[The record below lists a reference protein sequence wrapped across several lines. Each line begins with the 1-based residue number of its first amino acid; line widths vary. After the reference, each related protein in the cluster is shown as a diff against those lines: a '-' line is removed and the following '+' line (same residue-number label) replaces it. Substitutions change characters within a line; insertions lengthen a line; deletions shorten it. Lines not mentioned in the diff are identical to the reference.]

1 MAAPLGGLTGLYG
14 PVEQPHGTTGRP
26 VTDWGVPV
34 DPRHATPG
42 DSSHERPYA
51 GTSYGQDGIPVGH
64 VEGVPDPGFVLDH
77 TPVSHAAPYP
87 RGASQ
92 DPLVAAEQLRELHG
106 LDKGAPAVQAHTG
119 TPYRTHVDVGFYDSP
134 NRSALAA
141 TPGQI
146 RSGSDDVD
154 QGYGTENGHG
164 FQYGHQFRRWFHDNI
179 PLDRTG
185 VISSER
191 PFWGKHPSAW
201 QARFD
206 GEDSPFAAYGDTST
220 GMAMSDTP
228 TGTPTPYEQPPDPAV
243 QASVGYAAEAPISD
257 YGWVQT

>member
-1 MAAPLGGLTGLYG
+1 MSLAGLTGLYG

-34 DPRHATPG
+34 DKRHATPG
-42 DSSHERPYA
+42 DSSGERPYG
-51 GTSYGQDGIPVGH
+51 GTSYGQDEIPVGEVH
-64 VEGVPDPGFVLDH
+64 STPPPGEDLDR
-77 TPVSHAAPYP
+77 TPTSHAAPYP
-87 RGASQ
+87 RGATQ
-92 DPLVAAEQLRELHG
+92 DPLVAAEQMRTLHG
-106 LDKGAPAVQAHTG
+106 LDKGAPAVQSHTG
-119 TPYRTHVDVGFYDSP
+119 TPYPVHVDAGVYDSP
-134 NRSALAA
+134 NVSMLAPI
-141 TPGQI
+141 PGQL
-146 RSGSDDVD
+146 RGGKGVD
-154 QGYGTENGHG
+154 QGYGTENSHG
-164 FQYGHQFRRWFHDNI
+164 FQFGHQQRREFHDNI

-185 VISSER
+185 VIAEER
-191 PFWGKHPSAW
+191 PFWGKHASAW

-243 QASVGYAAEAPISD
+243 QASVGYAAEAPIED